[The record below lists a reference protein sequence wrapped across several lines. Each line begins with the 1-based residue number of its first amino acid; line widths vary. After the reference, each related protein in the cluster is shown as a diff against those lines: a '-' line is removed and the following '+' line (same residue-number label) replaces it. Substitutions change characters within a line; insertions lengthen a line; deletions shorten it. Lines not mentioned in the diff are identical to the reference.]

1 MGSDPDLKPGDDNR
15 SALVSAQA
23 LLMENYTTPSQPVPH
38 GSFRCTSYAPVDG
51 SAPQAHIF
59 IGDTDDD
66 KTVRHYQ
73 EDPAS
78 FTGWTG
84 EDIGLN
90 GSKTKQLVAGYDE
103 KGLVLFC
110 LSTSLEVSYMRAIP
124 VNKKGKV
131 TFLPM
136 TWTTIGAFPTDHSS
150 HSTTQVLSLATD
162 MKLYAGW
169 ERTDTS
175 SEDLVWQI
183 DWSKTK
189 DNWSQLKMDHSHK
202 YFYAMQ
208 GGDDSLYVSVS
219 DSDGDNFYINR
230 YEDKSWTTIWEDS
243 KYKSKQLEVTTLP
256 QQKNCHGVYSR
267 DSSNTLQWHSYNSS
281 TKKTTSTE
289 LMKMHV
295 ETFTVVQ
302 GETSEFEKIIA
313 VTTDNLLYSVSYN
326 GTDFS
331 DPIQVGAAASDII
344 GASFPGDT
352 NHAALFYAHT
362 SGNLVEMTQSS
373 DDAFHRTH
381 VCVEPDETFK
391 DPSESSGIAAG
402 YHYGS
407 PELFSMSGSKI
418 FRYTVNSKAD
428 LLQHLWTKND
438 ADFPDN
444 HTPASI
450 CNTTDGSGRIV
461 LFCEDDK
468 GEVWV
473 RTFGVPQGWQSLG
486 NGPSGGISKVFSAG
500 LVNDVVTLMSV
511 VTFTSE
517 TKVYNVIVTAGDDFG
532 KWKQATSNDHG
543 SATSVSVGRTSF
555 ADGFFTNSKNGGIYF
570 YELGTQTS
578 KQTYKAGT
586 KYDTVYATPTSTDE
600 VIAESQHTLHY
611 VTVFE
616 DVRISYRTFNNGR
629 LSMYYNTAGQLVFLD
644 SDYGDSY
651 YIYRITMTSP
661 GIFSTD
667 TTAATSCI
675 AAVGL
680 SDDVVFG
687 RDNDTYPSQFKLKNQ
702 SDKVPTYTVP
712 RLQQKTGDNNERP
725 LTTFASWNINFMVTD
740 KNGAGVA
747 NTKVSYKPVED
758 DVVLRVNGKLVS
770 IGQSDPEMVAYTNVR
785 GAVNVMS
792 VADSL
797 HCPVFEVWT
806 DLHTDLDNEATS
818 VLEPNNEEQLYLGKV
833 TLEELQDATT
843 HDLKGDG
850 KREKLFP
857 SDQEGLDNDFVLGLH
872 ATVNAGKHSTDIT
885 NAYDLSSITSRNSR
899 GTILHS
905 TTHARA
911 HEIRR
916 LDPETCAKTSFRIK
930 YLRNAEG
937 KRSVKYESLPPNVI
951 SEIIDDMDGEP
962 YTGTYGELMLSA
974 NSGFVDVQETAFVGE
989 DVTKPSGK
997 KGFFKKA
1004 LKAAVS
1010 FVVDGVKKVWKG
1022 VIEFVEDVMSAAQ
1035 SLFAHLGVLFKQM
1048 FEWLGSFFGW
1058 KDILNTSNLIETYV
1072 KTFMENGD
1080 DIFEDMGKRFDG
1092 CIDTLKEKYGSG
1104 LPDDY
1109 PDGMSE
1115 AMRQTGDDGM
1125 TQANEVNQEVGDP
1138 GRSEE
1143 DKNKTVYGT
1152 DPQATWLTDVF
1163 TGVAPTME
1171 DSDVFEANES
1181 LVSLM
1186 NQMKSGTSDA
1196 MTAAGEGQADN
1207 QQDMCEQVDKDG
1219 TSVSLSDF
1227 LGNLKAFF
1235 VDAALDGTK
1244 AAGDCFFSL
1253 GGKMVTQ
1260 VLTIITRK
1268 IKIPIISTLWKTVIT
1283 DGDDLTLLNLFSLLG
1298 AVPATLAYK
1307 LMCFV
1312 KTKKIYA
1319 PVVAKTKDI
1328 KNSTYQIAL
1337 DAVSDQLSGLPKAMA
1352 TRTKGD
1358 DHDTDS
1364 TDSEDS
1370 DEKTVK
1376 IASFVFGTVYSVN
1389 YGLMGIFDSMNA
1401 STPTIRT
1408 PSINMVSKVVGW
1420 MNTVNTLI
1428 SIIVSWP
1435 SWISKYPIWKGLNQN
1450 PQATAE
1456 ELAWLFTWPFWIADL
1471 FPSNPA
1477 EPDAVAVARTTMVM
1491 FIWGCPHI
1499 ATYVGVMIEDIK
1511 AIDWDDSDGWP
1522 KTSFGL
1528 KVAQN
1533 FLTSI
1538 GEASWG
1544 IRGAASLRL
1553 INPDAEP
1560 VTKTLAALTIIG
1572 WETVAFET
1580 PALLSLIRTAQ
1591 DFAIWRTHRVAY

>member
-1 MGSDPDLKPGDDNR
+1 MGSNPDLKPGDNNR

-23 LLMENYTTPSQPVPH
+23 LLMENYTTPSQAVPH

-59 IGDTDDD
+59 IIDTDDN

-110 LSTSLEVSYMRAIP
+110 LSTSLEVSYMRALP

-136 TWTTIGAFPTDHSS
+136 TWTTIGAFPSKYSS

-175 SEDLVWQI
+175 SEYLVWQI
-183 DWSKTK
+183 DWSKTS
-189 DNWSQLKMDHSHK
+189 DNWSQLQMDHSHK
-202 YFYAMQ
+202 YFFTLQ
-208 GGDDSLYVSVS
+208 GGDDSVYVSVS
-219 DSDGDNFYINR
+219 DSNGDNFYINR
-230 YEDKSWTTIWEDS
+230 YEDKSWTTIWTSS
-243 KYKSKQLEVTTLP
+243 KYKSKQLEATTLP

-281 TKKTTSTE
+281 TKETTSTE

-295 ETFTVVQ
+295 EDFTVVQ

-313 VTTDNLLYSVSYN
+313 VTTDNLLYSVSYD

-344 GASFPGDT
+344 GASFSGDT
-352 NHAALFYAHT
+352 NHAALFYSHT

-418 FRYTVNSKAD
+418 YRYTANSKAD

-450 CNTTDGSGRIV
+450 CNTTDSKGRIV

-517 TKVYNVIVTAGDDFG
+517 TKVYNVILTAGDDFG
-532 KWKQATSNDHG
+532 KWDQATSNDHG
-543 SATSVSVGRTSF
+543 SATSVSVGPNSH

-570 YELGTQTS
+570 YELGTLNSQ
-578 KQTYKAGT
+578 QTYSHSI

-611 VTVFE
+611 VTPYE
-616 DVRISYRTFNNGR
+616 DQRISYRQFNNGR
-629 LSMYYNTAGQLVFLD
+629 LSMYYNEAGQLVFLD
-644 SDYGDSY
+644 SGYGDSY

-661 GIFSTD
+661 GQFSTD

-687 RDNDTYPSQFKLKNQ
+687 RDNNTYPSQFKLKNQ
-702 SDKVPTYTVP
+702 SDLLPTYTVP

-725 LTTFASWNINFMVTD
+725 LTKFASWNINFMVTD
-740 KNGAGVA
+740 KNGVGMAGQ
-747 NTKVSYKPVED
+747 KVSYKPVED

-770 IGQSDPEMVAYTNVR
+770 VGQSDPEMVAHTNAR
-785 GAVNVMS
+785 GAVNLMS

-806 DLHTDLDNEATS
+806 DLHTDLDDEATS
-818 VLEPNNEEQLYLGKV
+818 VLEPNNEEQLYLGQV

-857 SDQEGLDNDFVLGLH
+857 SDQEGLNQDFVLGLH
-872 ATVNAGKHSTDIT
+872 ATVNAGTHSTDIT

-916 LDPETCAKTSFRIK
+916 LDPKTCAKTSFRIK
-930 YLRNAEG
+930 YLRNAKG
-937 KRSVKYESLPPNVI
+937 KRSVEYESLPPNVV
-951 SEIIDDMDGEP
+951 STIIDDMDGEP
-962 YTGTYGELMLSA
+962 YTGTYGELMASA
-974 NSGFVDVQETAFVGE
+974 NLGFVDVTGTAFVGE
-989 DVTKPSGK
+989 DATRPSGK
-997 KGFFKKA
+997 KGFFKKG

-1010 FVVDGVKKVWKG
+1010 FVVGGVKKVWKG
-1022 VIEFVEDVMSAAQ
+1022 VVEFVEDVMSAAQ
-1035 SLFAHLGVLFKQM
+1035 SLFAHLGVLFDKM
-1048 FEWLGSFFGW
+1048 FEWLGSFFAW
-1058 KDILNTSNLIETYV
+1058 KDILNTSNLISMYV
-1072 KTFMENGD
+1072 KTFLQNGPNVCNS
-1080 DIFEDMGKRFDG
+1080 FANKFDEG
-1092 CIDTLKEKYGSG
+1092 VDTLKEKFGHG
-1104 LPDDY
+1104 APDDY
-1109 PDGMSE
+1109 PESVTK
-1115 AMRQTGDDGM
+1115 AMNVTADDGM
-1125 TQANEVNQEVGDP
+1125 DMANDVNQEIGDP
-1138 GRSEE
+1138 GRSQQ
-1143 DKNKTVYGT
+1143 DTNKTVYGT
-1152 DPQATWLTDVF
+1152 DPQATWLTDIF
-1163 TGVAPTME
+1163 TAVAPTME
-1171 DSDVFEANES
+1171 DTDVFEATEKLAS
-1181 LVSLM
+1181 LSS
-1186 NQMKSGTSDA
+1186 QMKSDTEGAMNAAADGQTDNAEYASETVNKEGTSF
-1196 MTAAGEGQADN
+1196 
-1207 QQDMCEQVDKDG
+1207 CLK
-1219 TSVSLSDF
+1219 DF
-1227 LGNLKAFF
+1227 LDNMRKTL

-1244 AAGDCFFSL
+1244 TAMDFFFKL
-1253 GGKMVTQ
+1253 GGEMLEEY
-1260 VLTIITRK
+1260 LTIITRK

-1283 DGDDLTLLNLFSLLG
+1283 DGDELTLLDLFCLLG

-1307 LMCFV
+1307 LMMFA
-1312 KTKKIYA
+1312 KTGHIYP
-1319 PVVAKTKDI
+1319 PVVAKSGDI
-1328 KNSTYQIAL
+1328 KNSTYQVSL
-1337 DAVSDQLSGLPKAMA
+1337 DQVSDRLNGMFKEDT
-1352 TRTKGD
+1352 TRTEGADDDEDDGGD
-1358 DHDTDS
+1358 VT
-1364 TDSEDS
+1364 
-1370 DEKTVK
+1370 
-1376 IASFVFGTVYSVN
+1376 ISFLFGFVYSFN
-1389 YGLMGIFDSMNA
+1389 YLIMSGFDGYEA
-1401 STPTIRT
+1401 
-1408 PSINMVSKVVGW
+1408 
-1420 MNTVNTLI
+1420 
-1428 SIIVSWP
+1428 
-1435 SWISKYPIWKGLNQN
+1435 
-1450 PQATAE
+1450 
-1456 ELAWLFTWPFWIADL
+1456 FT
-1471 FPSNPA
+1471 
-1477 EPDAVAVARTTMVM
+1477 
-1491 FIWGCPHI
+1491 
-1499 ATYVGVMIEDIK
+1499 
-1511 AIDWDDSDGWP
+1511 
-1522 KTSFGL
+1522 GL
-1528 KVAQN
+1528 KVMKALVVANSACALVMSFPNWFGGAKFWDSFTTEMIVRDVAWVINLPIFFFSLCTWAGDTVDLFMFVLGSLHAVSYVVVGIVEAVILSNNPDPPPLSN
-1533 FLTSI
+1533 FVMKFVQGTCTAI
-1538 GEASWG
+1538 GEQITLG
-1544 IRGAASLRL
+1544 RNAASKTWLAD
-1553 INPDAEP
+1553 PEP
-1560 VTKTLAALTIIG
+1560 VTKGLVGLAIVVYEI
-1572 WETVAFET
+1572 VAFAG
-1580 PALLSLIRTAQ
+1580 PGALSLIRAGQ
-1591 DFAIWRTHRVAY
+1591 DLVLDQTHRVAA